1 VVRGGWGRLAG
12 RAGGGAL
19 IAAAAQVGLAA
30 GLGLTRWTDFATA
43 LTWVVF
49 MYATAVLAGVA
60 LDWRRLAR
68 AGRLRR
74 AGAVLAAWLGASLA
88 VPLVWLPVRALAF
101 VRVSDDILSPA
112 AASRTVALAATAGV
126 LLGAVLAAAVLAS
139 TAVAANVAAW
149 VGWTWLVGAVSALI
163 GAAAGTP
170 GSPGLGLLDV
180 PALPAV
186 VGPVP
191 TLLGTAAVLGVAVAL
206 PARRVGVRPLAAVAA
221 GFAGPALVAGSYL
234 VAVGGGQTSLVTVAA
249 VAIGSLAAAAVALRA
264 PARTRTASIA
274 LPPATPAVPALEL
287 AATPEPPAGPA
298 PAPVA
303 EPAAGFAAG
312 PAGELA
318 AGSAAGPEPVAGAA
332 PVAGAPAGVAPA
344 GPTSGAAA
352 PAGATSGAAGP
363 AGATA
368 AVAASAPVPSARIKA
383 GNVKG
388 GAGKGRAKRGNVKPE
403 APAATEDGERLRRDE
418 QEHVT
423 WMQNL
428 LNTPPDPGLVTR
440 RRNT

>member
-1 VVRGGWGRLAG
+1 V
-12 RAGGGAL
+12 
-19 IAAAAQVGLAA
+19 
-30 GLGLTRWTDFATA
+30 
-43 LTWVVF
+43 
-49 MYATAVLAGVA
+49 
-60 LDWRRLAR
+60 
-68 AGRLRR
+68 
-74 AGAVLAAWLGASLA
+74 AAWLGASLA

-101 VRVSDDILSPA
+101 VRVSDEILSPA
-112 AASRTVALAATAGV
+112 VASRTVAIAATAGV

-139 TAVAANVAAW
+139 TAVAANVTAW

-170 GSPGLGLLDV
+170 GSPRLGLLDV

-221 GFAGPALVAGSYL
+221 GFAGPALVAGCYL
-234 VAVGGGQTSLVTVAA
+234 VAVGGGETSLITVAA
-249 VAIGSLAAAAVALRA
+249 VAVGSLAAAAVALRA
-264 PARTRTASIA
+264 PSARPARPGAAPAEAPTAS
-274 LPPATPAVPALEL
+274 LVVPTPEP
-287 AATPEPPAGPA
+287 AATPESASPPEPVAVPQLPAPPLPAPAQAQAQLQAAPQPASPPEPVAAAPAESPAPAAPA
-298 PAPVA
+298 PAPVQ
-303 EPAAGFAAG
+303 
-312 PAGELA
+312 
-318 AGSAAGPEPVAGAA
+318 
-332 PVAGAPAGVAPA
+332 
-344 GPTSGAAA
+344 
-352 PAGATSGAAGP
+352 
-363 AGATA
+363 
-368 AVAASAPVPSARIKA
+368 SARIKA

-388 GAGKGRAKRGNVKPE
+388 AAKGRGAKRGNVKPD
-403 APAATEDGERLRRDE
+403 APAPAEDGERLRRDE